1 MYFYIQTI
9 NYFIMDNQINGFVDT
24 IKELESSLKK
34 VEVERDLLITKL
46 KENGLIM
53 PNPFQ
58 NQKKISKSYLNNDGS
73 IVVNRKRIS
82 SNHEEITLEIKL
94 SGYGETQKIKNHRIP
109 YIIYDNLKQIEIEQR
124 YLMGNL
130 NSF

>member
-1 MYFYIQTI
+1 
-9 NYFIMDNQINGFVDT
+9 MDEQINGFVDT
-24 IKELESSLKK
+24 INELESQLKK

-82 SNHEEITLEIKL
+82 SNHEEIT
-94 SGYGETQKIKNHRIP
+94 SKN
-109 YIIYDNLKQIEIEQR
+109 KK
-124 YLMGNL
+124 
-130 NSF
+130 S